1 MTNTSSWR
9 LKATDALEHAKFL
22 AQHYSRDQS
31 SKIGALILG
40 PTGEPLSWGYNGF
53 PRGVNDEVKERYER
67 PLKYQWT
74 EHAERNAIFN
84 AARSGHK
91 LLGSS
96 IYITGL
102 CPCPDCTRG
111 IIQAGIN
118 QVYLEAWAFDP
129 ENERAKVWAP
139 GWEISKE
146 MLTEAGIRTWVITST
161 GTVQEQ
167 HSILV

>member
-1 MTNTSSWR
+1 MNYSCQQKVV
-9 LKATDALEHAKFL
+9 KALNHARFI
-22 AQHYSRDQS
+22 AETYSRDNS

-40 PTGEPLSWGYNGF
+40 SSGEPLSWGYNGF
-53 PRGVNDEVKERYER
+53 PRGVDDDNKERYER
-67 PLKYQWT
+67 PLKYLWT

-111 IIQAGIN
+111 IIQAGI
-118 QVYLEAWAFDP
+118 VEVHLESWAFDP
-129 ENERAKVWAP
+129 ANDRAKVWAE
-139 GWEISKE
+139 GWEVSKE
-146 MLTEAGIRTWVITST
+146 MLTEAKIPTYVFMPDGQI
-161 GTVQEQ
+161 QQQ

>member
-1 MTNTSSWR
+1 MTWQT
-9 LKATDALEHAKFL
+9 KALAALNHANYI
-22 AQHYSRDQS
+22 ATTYSRDNS

-53 PRGVNDEVKERYER
+53 PRGVDDSIKERYDR

-111 IIQAGIN
+111 IIQSGISN
-118 QVYLEAWAFDP
+118 VFLESWAFDP
-129 ENERAKVWAP
+129 ENERAKAWAP
-139 GWEISKE
+139 GWEVSKQ
-146 MLTEAGIRTWVITST
+146 MLMETGIKTYVLTPD
-161 GTVQEQ
+161 GKVQEE